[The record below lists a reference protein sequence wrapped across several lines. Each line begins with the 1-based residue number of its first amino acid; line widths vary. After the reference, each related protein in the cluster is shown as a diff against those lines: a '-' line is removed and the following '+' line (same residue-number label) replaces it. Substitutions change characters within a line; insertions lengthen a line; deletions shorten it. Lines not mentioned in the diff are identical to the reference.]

1 MVHVQGCFMGDNI
14 VSQFVDYVS
23 SFWAPKPA
31 PKPAQQPRAA
41 QPAGPRYPTPNSVPR
56 DVMERWLGAA
66 GFNETSVERLMEVNP
81 RLALM
86 AIEAKQSFDADPA
99 NQIRNRQ
106 GQVIGH
112 KTFEIQHNGGFR
124 TVRDQ
129 QGPTSSGNSEA
140 SASRFQSHHQH
151 GQALDF
157 WIYNNI
163 GGVETATADTA
174 AEHPYYERAADKFAA
189 SRFARPQNITRDEM
203 RIELNGSPDWGHI
216 ELPERVRGEWTR
228 NPRTGQVLVTGN
240 VVPET
245 GIDPDLHRRPGPTY
259 SLQKPS

>member
-1 MVHVQGCFMGDNI
+1 MGQDNI

-23 SFWAPKPA
+23 SFWTPRPQPRKDPA
-31 PKPAQQPRAA
+31 PQPRATQA
-41 QPAGPRYPTPNSVPR
+41 QQPRYPTPNSVPR
-56 DVMERWLGAA
+56 DVMERWLQGA
-66 GFNETSVERLMEVNP
+66 GFNEDSVSRLMEVNP

-86 AIEAKQSFDADPA
+86 AIDAKQSFDADPA
-99 NQIRNRQ
+99 NAIRNRQ

-112 KTFEIQHNGGFR
+112 KTFQIQYNGGFR

-129 QGPTSSGNSEA
+129 NAATGAGNSNA

-157 WIYNNI
+157 WIYDNI
-163 GGVETATADTA
+163 GGNETMTADTA
-174 AEHPYYERAADKFAA
+174 AQHPYYERAADHFAA
-189 SRFARPQNITRDEM
+189 SRFARPQHITRDEM

-228 NPRTGQVLVTGN
+228 NPRTGEVTVVGRA
-240 VVPET
+240 VPET

-259 SLQKPS
+259 TLQRPS

>member
-1 MVHVQGCFMGDNI
+1 MGQDNI

-23 SFWAPKPA
+23 SFWSKPEPKPA
-31 PKPAQQPRAA
+31 AKPAPRAA
-41 QPAGPRYPTPNSVPR
+41 TPPRPRYETPNAVPR
-56 DVMERWLGAA
+56 DVMHRWLEGA
-66 GFNETSVERLMEVNP
+66 GFNAASVDRLMEVNP

-86 AIEAKQSFDADPA
+86 AIEAKEAFDADPA
-99 NQIRNRQ
+99 NDIKDRQ
-106 GQVIGH
+106 GRVIGH
-112 KTFEIQHNGGFR
+112 KTFQIQPNGGFR

-129 QGPTSSGNSEA
+129 QGPTSAGNSQA

-157 WIYNNI
+157 WIYNKVN
-163 GGVETATADTA
+163 GVETMTQDTA

-228 NPRTGQVLVTGN
+228 NPRTGQVSVVGR